1 MAMLPAGEVF
11 RESARQESGV
21 TLPGGKSRERPT
33 VACALDKFA
42 SAQGQKR
49 KEKNQPQEA
58 AGEAIGAASLAAGLA
73 ISVAAGLEVSAGG
86 LISGEATAGLASAEA
101 SGAGVSSD
109 LVQAVAAKTIE
120 KRARIRNFRIIISF
134 IHSYGAGQ
142 ALSV

>member
-1 MAMLPAGEVF
+1 LGDQTTA
-11 RESARQESGV
+11 ARA
-21 TLPGGKSRERPT
+21 TFPGGRSRERPT
-33 VACALDKFA
+33 VACALTISPARRDR
-42 SAQGQKR
+42 SE

-58 AGEAIGAASLAAGLA
+58 AGEAIGAASLAAGLGA
-73 ISVAAGLEVSAGG
+73 SVAAGLEVSAG
-86 LISGEATAGLASAEA
+86 LASGEATTGLASAEA